1 MLAAIFCLPIMSY
14 AQKSTSKQ
22 SSSITTSDIDS
33 QKMVIDGWVVWSKRG
48 YGQIVEKKV
57 DNESGI
63 ATVKYENGYIYIGKW
78 KNDQP
83 NGAGELTLPN
93 GAKYLTK
100 FKNGVPR
107 EFVDPN
113 SGYSIRLGR
122 DGSMKTM
129 GY

>member
-22 SSSITTSDIDS
+22 SHSARIEGEDETIEL
-33 QKMVIDGWVVWSKRG
+33 DGWVVWSKRG

-93 GAKYLTK
+93 GAKYLIK
-100 FKNGVPR
+100 FKNGAPR
-107 EFVDPN
+107 ELVSN
-113 SGYSIRLGR
+113 SGFKLRLRGN
-122 DGSMKTM
+122 GGMKM

>member
-33 QKMVIDGWVVWSKRG
+33 QKIVIDGWVVWSKRG

-93 GAKYLTK
+93 GAKYLIK
-100 FKNGVPR
+100 FKNGAPR
-107 EFVDPN
+107 ELVSN
-113 SGYSIRLGR
+113 SGFKLRLRGN
-122 DGSMKTM
+122 GGMKTM